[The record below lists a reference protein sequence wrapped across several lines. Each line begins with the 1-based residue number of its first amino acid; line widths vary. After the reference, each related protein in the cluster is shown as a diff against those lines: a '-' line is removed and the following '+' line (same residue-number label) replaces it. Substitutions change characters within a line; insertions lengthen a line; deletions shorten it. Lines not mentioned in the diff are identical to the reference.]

1 MGRRHLLRAYRAYR
15 RHPAVYLDCV
25 PAAVVGEARRCVLD
39 TVGVIVAGQKSVL
52 GKAAI
57 EHSKQAYR
65 DGHSHLLGTA
75 IKLHPMGAA
84 RVNAAS
90 GHAYDFDD
98 TSYTGIM
105 HGSVVVLPA
114 ALAMAEHQGVGGKLL
129 LEAFIAGV
137 EVEYAIAEW
146 CTTHIYYKG
155 WWTSS
160 VYGPV
165 GAAAAAAK
173 ILGLDR
179 YATAHAMAI
188 AVSQSSGMKASFGSD
203 AKPLG
208 VGVAASIGTESVL
221 LAAAGLTGPNKVF
234 EDKNGFLSL
243 FNENQH
249 STHTGLQLGD
259 KWRLTDPGILFK
271 SYPVCSAA
279 QAGAELVAR
288 LIDHHQLSTSEIV
301 KVIVEVPPLVN
312 ISLVYDNPKSI
323 RQAQFSMQYAV
334 GCILAYGDIKLE
346 YLTEDVLAK
355 PELQRQMQKV
365 TMRVPEYLENDDTVH
380 QRCPEG
386 AGVTLTT
393 RSKEQFGDFLDRP
406 TGMPG
411 NPVSTP
417 VLAHKFRYC
426 LVHGGKSEE
435 LVSSIGDE
443 LLEIDKCP
451 NIRLICEKLGE

>member
-1 MGRRHLLRAYRAYR
+1 VSALSVIDQLADFVCALDLDRVP
-15 RHPAVYLDCV
+15 PAVVD
-25 PAAVVGEARRCVLD
+25 EARRCVLD
-39 TVGVIVAGQKSVL
+39 TVGVIVAGQKSAL
-52 GKAAI
+52 GRAAI

-114 ALAMAEHQGVGGKLL
+114 ALSMAEHQGAGGKLL

-160 VYGPV
+160 VYGPL

-173 ILGLDR
+173 ILGLDSH
-179 YATAHAMAI
+179 ATAHAMAI

-203 AKPLG
+203 AKP
-208 VGVAASIGTESVL
+208 
-221 LAAAGLTGPNKVF
+221 VF
-234 EDKNGFLSL
+234 EGKNGFLAL
-243 FNENQH
+243 FNDDQH
-249 STHTGLQLGD
+249 STHIGLQLCD
-259 KWRLTDPGILFK
+259 KWRLHDPGILFK

-279 QAGAELVAR
+279 QAGAELAAKLMDR
-288 LIDHHQLSTSEIV
+288 HQLNSSEIV
-301 KVIVEVPPLVN
+301 NVACEVPPLVN
-312 ISLVYDNPKSI
+312 ISLVYHDPESI
-323 RQAQFSMQYAV
+323 RQAQFSMQYAI

-346 YLTEDVLAK
+346 HLTEEVLAQ
-355 PELQRQMQKV
+355 PELRQQMQKV
-365 TMRVPEYLENDDTVH
+365 TMHVPEYLEIDDTVH

-386 AGVTLTT
+386 AGVTVTT
-393 RSKEQFGDFLDRP
+393 RSQEQFSDFLDRP

-417 VLAHKFRYC
+417 VLADKFRDC

-435 LVSSIGDE
+435 LASSIGDE
-443 LLEIDKCP
+443 LLEIDDCAD
-451 NIRLICEKLGE
+451 IHLLFERLAK

>member
-1 MGRRHLLRAYRAYR
+1 VSSLSVIDQLADFVCALDLDRVP
-15 RHPAVYLDCV
+15 PAVVD
-25 PAAVVGEARRCVLD
+25 EARRCVLD
-39 TVGVIVAGQKSVL
+39 TVGVIVAGQKSAL
-52 GKAAI
+52 GRAAI

-114 ALAMAEHQGVGGKLL
+114 ALAMAEHQGAGGKLL

-160 VYGPV
+160 VYGPL

-173 ILGLDR
+173 ILGLDSH
-179 YATAHAMAI
+179 ATAHAMAI

-208 VGVAASIGTESVL
+208 VGVAASIGTESAL

-234 EDKNGFLSL
+234 EGKNGFLAL
-243 FNENQH
+243 FNDDQH
-249 STHTGLQLGD
+249 STHIGLQLCD
-259 KWRLTDPGILFK
+259 KWRLHDPGILFK

-279 QAGAELVAR
+279 QAGAELAAKLMDR
-288 LIDHHQLSTSEIV
+288 HQLNSSEIV
-301 KVIVEVPPLVN
+301 NVACEVPPLVN
-312 ISLVYDNPKSI
+312 ISLVYHDPESI
-323 RQAQFSMQYAV
+323 RQAQFSMQYAI

-346 YLTEDVLAK
+346 HLTEEVLAQ
-355 PELQRQMQKV
+355 PELRQQMQKV
-365 TMRVPEYLENDDTVH
+365 TMHVPEYLEIDDTVH

-386 AGVTLTT
+386 AGVTVTT
-393 RSKEQFGDFLDRP
+393 RSQEQFSDFLDRP

-417 VLAHKFRYC
+417 MLVGKFRDC
-426 LVHGGKSEE
+426 LVHGGNSEE
-435 LVSSIGDE
+435 LASSIADE
-443 LLEIDKCP
+443 LLKIDDCED
-451 NIRLICEKLGE
+451 IRLLLGRLAK

>member
-1 MGRRHLLRAYRAYR
+1 
-15 RHPAVYLDCV
+15 
-25 PAAVVGEARRCVLD
+25 
-39 TVGVIVAGQKSVL
+39 
-52 GKAAI
+52 
-57 EHSKQAYR
+57 
-65 DGHSHLLGTA
+65 
-75 IKLHPMGAA
+75 MGAA

-114 ALAMAEHQGVGGKLL
+114 ALAMAEHRGVGGRLL

-160 VYGPV
+160 VYGPL

-179 YATAHAMAI
+179 HATAHAMAI

-208 VGVAASIGTESVL
+208 IGVAASIGTESAL
-221 LAAAGLTGPNKVF
+221 LAASGLTGPNKVF

-249 STHTGLQLGD
+249 ATHIGLQLSD

-271 SYPVCSAA
+271 SFPVCSAA
-279 QAGAELVAR
+279 QAGAELMAKLLER
-288 LIDHHQLSTSEIV
+288 HQLSHSEIV
-301 KVIVEVPPLVN
+301 EVVIEVPPLVN
-312 ISLVYDNPKSI
+312 ISLVYHNPKSV
-323 RQAQFSMQYAV
+323 RQAQFSMQYAI

-346 YLTEDVLAK
+346 HLTEEVLVQ

-365 TMRVPEYLENDDTVH
+365 TMRVPEYLEIDDTVH

-386 AGVTLTT
+386 AGVTVTT
-393 RSKEQFGDFLDRP
+393 RSREQFGDFLDRP

-417 VLAHKFRYC
+417 VLADKFRDC

-435 LVSSIGDE
+435 LASSIGDE
-443 LLEIDKCP
+443 LLEIDDCAD
-451 NIRLICEKLGE
+451 IHLLFERLAK